1 MFDDMLLCVEG
12 KGRGKKGVN
21 KDVVELR
28 MLLTL
33 CAQAVAANDQRG
45 AFDLLNQIL
54 VLQMT
59 MEDGFKNSTA
69 TEELHGDGS

>member
-1 MFDDMLLCVEG
+1 MEPTVRPKMFDDVLLCVE
-12 KGRGKKGVN
+12 GVN

-45 AFDLLNQIL
+45 SFDLLNQ
-54 VLQMT
+54 V
-59 MEDGFKNSTA
+59 
-69 TEELHGDGS
+69 

>member
-1 MFDDMLLCVEG
+1 MRPKMFDDVLLCVEG

-21 KDVVELR
+21 KDMVELR

-45 AFDLLNQIL
+45 AQAVAANDQRGAFDLLNQ
-54 VLQMT
+54 
-59 MEDGFKNSTA
+59 FCK
-69 TEELHGDGS
+69 

>member
-1 MFDDMLLCVEG
+1 MFDGVLLCVEGYSWYVSFNDMSDVG

-45 AFDLLNQIL
+45 AFDLLNQ
-54 VLQMT
+54 
-59 MEDGFKNSTA
+59 FCK
-69 TEELHGDGS
+69 